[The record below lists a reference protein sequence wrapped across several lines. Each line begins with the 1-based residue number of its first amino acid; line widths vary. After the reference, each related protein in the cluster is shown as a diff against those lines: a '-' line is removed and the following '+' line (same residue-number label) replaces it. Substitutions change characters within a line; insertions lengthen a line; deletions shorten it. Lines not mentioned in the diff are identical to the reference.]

1 MNPALQT
8 LLQNPS
14 IWLGG
19 QVEHAAAPTVAS
31 GFELLDAQLP
41 GGGWPQGALTEL
53 LHLSEGIGEVA
64 LLLPTLAR
72 LNREGRGVVWIAP
85 PHLPYAPALR
95 AAEQESAPRQLALVM
110 APVRK
115 DPPRLSLHAH

>member
-1 MNPALQT
+1 
-8 LLQNPS
+8 
-14 IWLGG
+14 
-19 QVEHAAAPTVAS
+19 TVAS

-95 AAEQESAPRQLALVM
+95 AAGLQAEQNLIVTPAHPADALW
-110 APVRK
+110 AAE
-115 DPPRLSLHAH
+115 HALRSGACGAVIAWPE